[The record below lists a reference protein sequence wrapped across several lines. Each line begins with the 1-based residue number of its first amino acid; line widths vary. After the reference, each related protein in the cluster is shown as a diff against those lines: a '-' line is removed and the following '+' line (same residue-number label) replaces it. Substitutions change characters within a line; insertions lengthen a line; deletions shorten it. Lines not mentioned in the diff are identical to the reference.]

1 MRTCWVQFKRE
12 LGAILLSPIAYV
24 FLFCMTLLNG
34 WAFQTAAGFMEEGAR
49 FSSIMQVFFLLFF
62 FWFGLILMIP
72 ILTMRVFSEEY
83 KSGTIEM
90 LLTAPIREWE
100 VVLAKFLGTFVFFL
114 LIWLPPLLF
123 YMSYQALTKSHFPVD
138 WTSLGLSYA
147 MTAFIGMFYI
157 SIGIFASSLTKNQIV
172 AAIISF
178 SAISLIFFVNFLQ
191 GRTNNPHL
199 VELINYVSCYSH
211 MRTFT
216 MGFFDSRPVVFYLSG
231 TVLFLL
237 LTERTLAVRKLKS

>member
-34 WAFQTAAGFMEEGAR
+34 WAFQTAAGIMGEGAR
-49 FSSIMQVFFLLFF
+49 FSSVMQVFFLLFF

-100 VVLAKFLGTFVFFL
+100 VVLAKFFGTFAFYF
-114 LIWLPPLLF
+114 LIWLPPLF
-123 YMSYQALTKSHFPVD
+123 FFMAYQMLTKGQFPVD
-138 WTSLGLSYA
+138 WPSLGMSYA
-147 MTAFIGMFYI
+147 MTCLIGMFYI

-172 AAIISF
+172 AAVISF
-178 SAISLIFFVNFLQ
+178 SAISLIFYVNFLPQ
-191 GRTNNPHL
+191 KTNSPYL
-199 VELINYVSCYSH
+199 LELINYVSCYSH

-216 MGFFDSRPVVFYLSG
+216 TGSFDSRPVVFYLSS
-231 TVLFLL
+231 TILFLV
-237 LTERTLAVRKLKS
+237 LTERTLAVRKLRS